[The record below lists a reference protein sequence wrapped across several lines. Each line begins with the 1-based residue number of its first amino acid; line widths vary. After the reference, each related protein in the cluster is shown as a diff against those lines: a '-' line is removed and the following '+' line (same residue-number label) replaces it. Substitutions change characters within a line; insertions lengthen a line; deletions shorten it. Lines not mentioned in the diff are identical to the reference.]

1 MVVHSVK
8 WSNSR
13 DSRDSRESGQRK
25 VVHSSC
31 QVNIILSSFVIYI
44 LTKRR
49 ILQIFIYITW
59 KKIATVLLKNLIT
72 NF

>member
-31 QVNIILSSFVIYI
+31 QVNIISSLFIIYI
-44 LTKRR
+44 VDTISKFEN
-49 ILQIFIYITW
+49 IF
-59 KKIATVLLKNLIT
+59 LH
-72 NF
+72 

>member
-8 WSNSR
+8 WSNSRDSR

-31 QVNIILSSFVIYI
+31 QVNIIFTICKYN
-44 LTKRR
+44 K
-49 ILQIFIYITW
+49 
-59 KKIATVLLKNLIT
+59 
-72 NF
+72 

>member
-31 QVNIILSSFVIYI
+31 QVNIKDKIY
-44 LTKRR
+44 K
-49 ILQIFIYITW
+49 
-59 KKIATVLLKNLIT
+59 LI
-72 NF
+72 

>member
-25 VVHSSC
+25 VAHSSC
-31 QVNIILSSFVIYI
+31 QVNIKKKSVVKCSYI
-44 LTKRR
+44 H
-49 ILQIFIYITW
+49 
-59 KKIATVLLKNLIT
+59 
-72 NF
+72 

>member
-31 QVNIILSSFVIYI
+31 QVNFKLSSINLHFYNIDILILSLCF
-44 LTKRR
+44 T
-49 ILQIFIYITW
+49 FICVMN
-59 KKIATVLLKNLIT
+59 K
-72 NF
+72 F

>member
-31 QVNIILSSFVIYI
+31 QVNIDFYRAIVSYI
-44 LTKRR
+44 
-49 ILQIFIYITW
+49 
-59 KKIATVLLKNLIT
+59 
-72 NF
+72 

>member
-31 QVNIILSSFVIYI
+31 QVLNDLKLLFNVNIDYMF
-44 LTKRR
+44 
-49 ILQIFIYITW
+49 
-59 KKIATVLLKNLIT
+59 
-72 NF
+72 

>member
-8 WSNSR
+8 WSSSR

-31 QVNIILSSFVIYI
+31 QVKMY
-44 LTKRR
+44 
-49 ILQIFIYITW
+49 
-59 KKIATVLLKNLIT
+59 LKY
-72 NF
+72 